1 MPGDE
6 PRGGLNDGGFSE
18 AVGSGRCGNGEAAGE
33 RLTALDA
40 PQAGR
45 GRLRRRVARLA
56 GAASMLALSAGVP
69 VFAATGRQ
77 APLHLDTFDI
87 IQFAMFLGA
96 LGAALLSAGWLIR
109 ERGKIAGE
117 NRGLRDKVAD
127 QAASLQRSEALLN
140 LGDKRIVIWEH
151 GDSRPQ
157 LIGSL
162 PKDTGAPG
170 SRAEFLAFGR
180 WLRADSA
187 AALDRGLTQLR
198 DRARSFDLVVETT
211 KGVPLDVGGRTVGR
225 FAVVSFVDLGD
236 VQAERATLEAENRA
250 LNEALATLRGL
261 LDRVD
266 IPVWTRDIDGQL
278 AWVNAAYAHSVE
290 AADQSTA
297 IAEQRELLGTLA
309 RQRIERERIGK
320 PRFQDRLSTV
330 VGGDRHVFD
339 VTDVAGPSGSA
350 GIALDVSEI
359 EAVRAEFE
367 RTVKSHAETLDQLNT
382 AVAIF
387 DPQMKLR
394 FYNQAFQK
402 LWGFETSFLE
412 RSPDNAMVFDHLRSA
427 GKLPE
432 QPEWRRWKDSMLA
445 AYRSVDPQE
454 HLWHLP
460 DSRTLR
466 VVANPHPS
474 GVTWVFENLTEK
486 FDLES
491 RYNTLIRV
499 QGETLDHLAEGVAV
513 FGPDG
518 RVRLSNPAFA
528 TLWSLP
534 DDFAAEGVHI
544 SAIRSA
550 CERISDPAR
559 WDAFVASITGF
570 DDKREAETGQ
580 IDIVGGPIL
589 SFAMVPLPNGQ
600 TMLTFVDVTDSVR
613 VERVLTERNDALER
627 ADQLKNEFVQHV
639 SYELRSPLTNIIGF
653 SELLRSPAVGPLNQ
667 RQHEYLDHISTSSS
681 VLLTIVND
689 ILDLATVDAGI
700 MELDIADVPVA
711 ETVAAAAEKI
721 TDRLREHD
729 IGLDVVVAPG
739 AGTFRA
745 DAERVKQVLYNLLSN
760 AANYAPGGSTV
771 TLQARR
777 EPGHVIFSVHDD
789 GPGMPP
795 DVLDTVFKRF
805 EPRSNGGRRRG
816 AGLGL
821 SIVKSL
827 VELHGGAVDFET
839 APGNGTT
846 VTCRFPVEAR
856 TFRAAAE

>member
-1 MPGDE
+1 MPGDS
-6 PRGGLNDGGFSE
+6 RLGGWNGGGMR
-18 AVGSGRCGNGEAAGE
+18 AAAGGAIAAGD
-33 RLTALDA
+33 RADGRKPLSKTTARW
-40 PQAGR
+40 AGR
-45 GRLRRRVARLA
+45 LAAGVCASALLGTARALA
-56 GAASMLALSAGVP
+56 DPLAAAASFP
-69 VFAATGRQ
+69 F
-77 APLHLDTFDI
+77 HLDTFDV

-96 LGAALLSAGWLIR
+96 MGAALLSAGWLIR

-117 NRGLRDKVAD
+117 NRALRDKVAD
-127 QAASLQRSEALLN
+127 LAASLQKSDALLN

-151 GDSRPQ
+151 GNGRPEI
-157 LIGSL
+157 IGSL
-162 PKDTGAPG
+162 PEGTGAPDG
-170 SRAEFLAFGR
+170 RSEFLAFGR

-187 AALDRGLTQLR
+187 AALDRAVVSLR
-198 DRARSFDLVVETT
+198 DKARSFALVVETT
-211 KGVPLDVGGRTVGR
+211 KGVPLDAVGRTIGGLAVIS
-225 FAVVSFVDLGD
+225 FASLGD
-236 VQAERATLEAENRA
+236 VEAARATLEVDNRA
-250 LNEALATLRGL
+250 LNEALGTLRRL
-261 LDRVD
+261 LDRID
-266 IPVWTRDIDGQL
+266 MPVWTRDVDGRL
-278 AWVNAAYAHSVE
+278 SWVNSAYARNVE
-290 AADQSTA
+290 VAEPTTA
-297 IAEQRELLGTLA
+297 VNENRELLGTVA
-309 RQRIERERIGK
+309 RQKIERERREGQW
-320 PRFQDRLSTV
+320 FHDHLSTV

-339 VTDVAGPSGSA
+339 VTDVTGPSGSA
-350 GIALDVSEI
+350 GMALDISET

-367 RTVKSHAETLDQLNT
+367 RTVKSHSDTLDQFNT

-402 LWGFETSFLE
+402 LWGLDVSFLE
-412 RSPDNAMVFDHLRSA
+412 TAPDNAMLFDHLRSA

-432 QPEWRRWKDSMLA
+432 QPEWRRWKESMLG
-445 AYRSVDPQE
+445 AYRAVESQE

-460 DSRTLR
+460 DGRTLR

-491 RYNTLIRV
+491 RYNALIKV

-534 DDFAAEGVHI
+534 AEFAAEGVHI
-544 SAIRSA
+544 SAIQAA
-550 CERISDPAR
+550 CGQISDPMH
-559 WDAFVASITGF
+559 WETFVTAITGF

-580 IDIVGGPIL
+580 IDLAGGLVL
-589 SFAMVPLPNGQ
+589 SFALVPLPNGQ
-600 TMLTFVDVTDSVR
+600 TMLTFVDVTDSVH
-613 VERVLTERNDALER
+613 VERALTDRNEALER
-627 ADQLKNEFVQHV
+627 ADRMKNDFVQHV

-653 SELLRSPAVGPLNQ
+653 AELMRNPSVGPLNQ
-667 RQHEYLDHISTSSS
+667 RQVEYLDHISTSSS

-711 ETVAAAAEKI
+711 RAVASATEKVA
-721 TDRLREHD
+721 DRLREHE
-729 IGLDVVVAPG
+729 IALDVAVAPG
-739 AGTFRA
+739 AGSFRA

-760 AANYAPGGSTV
+760 AANYAPEGSIVSFRAHREGGDV
-771 TLQARR
+771 
-777 EPGHVIFSVHDD
+777 VFSVHDD

-795 DVLDTVFKRF
+795 DILDTVFKRF

-821 SIVKSL
+821 SIVKSF
-827 VELHGGAVDFET
+827 VELHGGSVEIDTE
-839 APGNGTT
+839 PGSGTT